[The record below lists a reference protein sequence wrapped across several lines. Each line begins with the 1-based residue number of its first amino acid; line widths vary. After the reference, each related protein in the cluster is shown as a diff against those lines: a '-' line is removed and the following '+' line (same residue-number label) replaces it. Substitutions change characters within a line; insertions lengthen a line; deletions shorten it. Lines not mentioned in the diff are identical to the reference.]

1 MSLRLE
7 KAAFAQSLGDSSA
20 KIVLLAM
27 CHVSAEG
34 EVWVDRKKLMA
45 MTDLAESTV
54 RLKKAQL
61 IKQGLIRRIGRN
73 RYFITLAETLLPAG
87 LPPESSDQTLNPSGQ
102 PLNPSAKMPDSSAP
116 YIRTEENE
124 KKRKLTRVK
133 SHSHKEIVIREHFV
147 EAADM
152 KGIPRQAAGRW
163 YDNHEECG
171 WFYNQ
176 WGHLKPFATDLKLML
191 RRCKEHKAEDR
202 EKISKNKSSGEVSSS
217 EVYSVEARL
226 KFIQKQIIKHPGD
239 PGREMEVAP
248 DSPERAEWWELVE
261 KEKKLKA
268 LMNKLI
274 PK

>member
-116 YIRTEENE
+116 YIRTEENG
-124 KKRKLTRVK
+124 KLTRVN
-133 SHSHKEIVIREHFV
+133 SHSPKEIVIREHFV
-147 EAADM
+147 KAADM
-152 KGIPRQAAGRW
+152 EGIPRQAAGRW

-176 WGHLKPFATDLKLML
+176 WRHLKPFATDLKLML

-202 EKISKNKSSGEVSSS
+202 EKISINKSSGEVSSS
-217 EVYSVEARL
+217 EVYSVEVRL
-226 KFIQKQIIKHPGD
+226 KFIQKQMIKHSGD
-239 PGREMEVAP
+239 PGREMEADP
-248 DSPERAEWWELVE
+248 DSPERAEWWELAE